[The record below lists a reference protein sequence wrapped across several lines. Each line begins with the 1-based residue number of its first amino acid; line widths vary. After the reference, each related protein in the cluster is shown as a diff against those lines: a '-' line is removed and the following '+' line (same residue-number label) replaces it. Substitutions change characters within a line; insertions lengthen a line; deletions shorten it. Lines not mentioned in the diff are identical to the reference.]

1 MGANLILFSFL
12 NHFNSKK
19 IKKASLHLSSKSE
32 IMTSI
37 YVLDAGNTRF
47 KLALFEEDTLKEI
60 RFFQE
65 KELLFT
71 FLKKDD
77 IVALSSVLENDFFSE
92 LEEKVGFVFQIHHDL
107 KLPFS
112 ITYETP
118 DTLGMDRLCNAAAL
132 STQFM
137 GQNRLCI
144 DIGTCIKFDFLNAK
158 DEFEG
163 GSISPGLMMRY
174 KALNTFTARLPLL
187 QPASNI
193 ELIGKNTQ
201 ASLRAGVQIGMLAE
215 MEGMMQRYQAQY
227 EDLKIFV
234 TGGDAHYFDFE
245 QKNSIFADDNLTL
258 KGIFELYK
266 LNATHA

>member
-1 MGANLILFSFL
+1 M
-12 NHFNSKK
+12 
-19 IKKASLHLSSKSE
+19 SSKSE

-77 IVALSSVLENDFFSE
+77 IVALSSVLENDFLSE
-92 LEEKVGFVFQIHHDL
+92 LEEKVGFVFQIHNDL
-107 KLPFS
+107 KLPFLNV
-112 ITYETP
+112 YETP
-118 DTLGMDRLCNAAAL
+118 NTLGIDRLCNAAAI
-132 STQFM
+132 STQFI

-144 DIGTCIKFDFLNAK
+144 DLGTCIKFDFLNAQN
-158 DEFEG
+158 EFVG
-163 GSISPGLMMRY
+163 GSISPGLLMRY
-174 KALNTFTARLPLL
+174 KALNTFTAKLPLL
-187 QPASNI
+187 QPAKNI
-193 ELIGKNTQ
+193 ELIGKNTEE
-201 ASLRAGVQIGMLAE
+201 SLQTGVQLGMRAE
-215 MEGMMQRYQAQY
+215 IEGMMELYKEQYQ
-227 EDLKIFV
+227 DLKIFV

>member
-1 MGANLILFSFL
+1 
-12 NHFNSKK
+12 
-19 IKKASLHLSSKSE
+19 
-32 IMTSI
+32 
-37 YVLDAGNTRF
+37 GNTRF

-77 IVALSSVLENDFFSE
+77 IVALSSVLENDFLSE
-92 LEEKVGFVFQIHHDL
+92 LEEKVGFVFQIHNDL
-107 KLPFS
+107 KLPFLNV
-112 ITYETP
+112 YETP
-118 DTLGMDRLCNAAAL
+118 NTLGIDRLCNAAAI
-132 STQFM
+132 STQFI

-144 DIGTCIKFDFLNAK
+144 DLGTCIKFDFLNAQN
-158 DEFEG
+158 EFVG
-163 GSISPGLMMRY
+163 GSISPGLLMRY

-187 QPASNI
+187 QPAKHI
-193 ELIGKNTQ
+193 ELIGKNTEE
-201 ASLRAGVQIGMLAE
+201 SLQTGVQLGMRAE
-215 MEGMMQRYQAQY
+215 IEGMMELYKEQYQ
-227 EDLKIFV
+227 DLKIFV

>member
-1 MGANLILFSFL
+1 M
-12 NHFNSKK
+12 
-19 IKKASLHLSSKSE
+19 SSKSE

-47 KLALFEEDTLKEI
+47 KLALFEEDTLKEL
-60 RFFQE
+60 RFFEE
-65 KELLFT
+65 KESLLKN
-71 FLKKDD
+71 LKKND
-77 IVALSSVLENDFFSE
+77 IVVLSSVIESDFLTE
-92 LEEKVGFVFQIHHDL
+92 LEGKVGFVFQIHHDL

-112 ITYETP
+112 IIYETP
-118 DTLGMDRLCNAAAL
+118 NTLGIDRLCNAAAL
-132 STQFM
+132 STQFTK
-137 GQNRLCI
+137 QNRLCI
-144 DIGTCIKFDFLNAK
+144 DIGTCIKFDFLNAAN
-158 DEFEG
+158 EFEG
-163 GSISPGLMMRY
+163 GSISPGLLMRY

-187 QPASNI
+187 QPTDEIA
-193 ELIGKNTQ
+193 LIGTNTET
-201 ASLRAGVQIGMLAE
+201 SIRTGVQLGMHAE
-215 MEGMMQRYQAQY
+215 MEGMMQRYQSQY